1 MKWSIVLCFLMAT
14 LFSFKAVRALP
25 LAQGFDKAAFYRI
38 MKEGSVDDINIE
50 LSRVDAATFSEKD
63 AYKGTLL
70 MKKAGMV
77 KKAKDKMDLFKSGR
91 IKLET
96 ALHGDP
102 DNTEYRFLRLMI
114 QEHAPKVTKYKSQ
127 LNEDSEYVKKNYNK
141 LSPDVQ
147 EIVKDYSKSSTILH
161 PEDF

>member
-1 MKWSIVLCFLMAT
+1 MKWKLILCFLVAT
-14 LFSFKAVRALP
+14 MFSFDAVRAFP
-25 LAQGFDKAAFYRI
+25 LVQGFDKAGFYRI
-38 MKEGSVDDINIE
+38 MKDGSVDDIDNE
-50 LSRVDAATFSEKD
+50 LSRVDASSFSDKD

-77 KKAKDKMDLFKSGR
+77 KKAKEKMDLFKSGR

-102 DNTEYRFLRLMI
+102 NNTEYRFLRLMI

-127 LNEDSEYVKKNYNK
+127 LEEDSEYVRKNYNK

-147 EIVKDYSKSSTILH
+147 DIVKDYSKSSNILH

>member
-1 MKWSIVLCFLMAT
+1 MKWKIVLCFLLAAV
-14 LFSFKAVRALP
+14 FSFNALQALP
-25 LAQGFDKAAFYRI
+25 LSQGFDKAAFYRT
-38 MKEGSVDDINIE
+38 MKDGNVDDIDNE
-50 LSRVDAATFSEKD
+50 LSRVDASSFSEKD
-63 AYKGTLL
+63 AYKGTLQ
-70 MKKAGMV
+70 MKKAGMI

-102 DNTEYRFLRLMI
+102 NNTEYRFLRLMI

-127 LNEDSEYVKKNYNK
+127 LDEDSEYIKKNYNK

-147 EIVKDYSKSSTILH
+147 EIVKDYSKSSAILH

>member
-1 MKWSIVLCFLMAT
+1 MNVIHAF
-14 LFSFKAVRALP
+14 P
-25 LAQGFDKAAFYRI
+25 LAQGFDKNVFYKVI
-38 MKEGSVDDINIE
+38 KAGSVDDIDTE
-50 LSRVDAATFSEKD
+50 LSYIDGASFNEKD

-102 DNTEYRFLRLMI
+102 NNTEYRFLRLMI
-114 QEHAPKVTKYKSQ
+114 QEHAPKVTKYKAQ
-127 LNEDSEYVKKNYNK
+127 LDEDSEYVKKNYTK

-147 EIVKDYSKSSTILH
+147 EIVKDYSKTSTILH